1 MAKTKRKSK
10 SIAYREAVKMISP
23 GTKIRE
29 AISMML
35 QSRLGALLCI
45 GDPKKLAE
53 LSDGGV
59 ELNAACTP
67 QLLYELSKMDGAI
80 ILNEDGSTIT
90 YANRFLTPSNSIVSR
105 ETGTRHIAAERMA
118 KQAKCAVVAVSE
130 RRSSVTLYVQNTRH
144 VLDSLPTLLN
154 KAGQA
159 LQTLEKYISS
169 LNQSMLDLSTR
180 EFEDMVTIFDVCKAI
195 QRCEMARRIASEI
208 EPYIMELGTEGRLI
222 ELQLRELSIPI
233 EEARLVTKDYYK
245 QKPSA
250 NAENV
255 EQRIEELT
263 QDELLSLG
271 AISQSLGY
279 GSNLRG
285 VDTYLSTRGFRV
297 LSQTRRLT
305 PQIIENLVERFGSLQ
320 QVMRAPKDELV
331 AVEGVGEVLAERVRL
346 SLNNLRN
353 QLALDR
359 GRT

>member
-1 MAKTKRKSK
+1 
-10 SIAYREAVKMISP
+10 
-23 GTKIRE
+23 
-29 AISMML
+29 MML
-35 QSRLGALLCI
+35 QSRHGALLCI

-59 ELNAACTP
+59 ELNAPSTP

-80 ILNEDGSTIT
+80 ILNEDGTTIT
-90 YANRFLTPSNSIVSR
+90 YANRFLTPSNSIVSH

-154 KAGQA
+154 KAAQA

-180 EFEDMVTIFDVCKAI
+180 EFEDMVTIFDVCKVI
-195 QRCEMARRIASEI
+195 QRCEMSRRIGSEI
-208 EPYIMELGTEGRLI
+208 EPYILELGTEGRLI
-222 ELQLRELSIPI
+222 ELQLRELSVPI

-245 QKPSA
+245 EKPA
-250 NAENV
+250 LNAEIV
-255 EQRIEELT
+255 QQR
-263 QDELLSLG
+263 
-271 AISQSLGY
+271 
-279 GSNLRG
+279 SNLRG

-305 PQIIENLVERFGSLQ
+305 PQIIENLVTRFGTLQ
-320 QVMRAPKDELV
+320 QIMRAPKDELV

-346 SLNNLRN
+346 SLNNLRS